1 MPPRKD
7 TTGDDLPPTVSDQL
21 SQLIIATNSSS
32 SHTAAQL
39 TALIETTTNLATQIT
54 KLTDNITTD
63 SFRNGTPK
71 STDDSSSS
79 NNRRPTPKPP
89 KINLPLFDGSN
100 PLGWIFQAENY
111 FSYYK
116 VPPEER
122 IELTAFHLVGDALS
136 WYQNLAH
143 NDLLGTWPTFKR
155 DLELRF
161 GPSTYENHKA
171 TLFKLQ
177 QTASV
182 SEYQTEFERVSNRV
196 TGLSREALRD
206 CYISG
211 LRADIQN
218 ELALHKPASLHAA
231 CALSRLIED
240 KLNPNP
246 KPKTFSYNKPTYTS
260 WAPSLSSSSTITSP
274 PQSNP
279 KPSPPLLPTPMKSS
293 SSLPVTRLSLEAIAQ
308 RRKDDLC
315 FRWPE
320 RYTPGH
326 KCSPPQFLFIVDND
340 DPDPDPTETE
350 PTPTTDQPHP
360 KMMSLSDAAFF
371 GLASTQT
378 LRVTGYIAG
387 KPVTV
392 LVDCGS
398 THSILQPRVASQ
410 LQLESKSIVPFSVMV
425 GNGQFIQC
433 TGYCIR

>member
-1 MPPRKD
+1 MHLGIMHPCSSFISALHLYLITFGFAIENHQKIAPRLDLFSLLVLEFDPLTDYLPIGAFIPESPPHHAVPPRKD

-39 TALIETTTNLATQIT
+39 TALIETTNNLATQIT

-260 WAPSLSSSSTITSP
+260 WAPSSSSSSTITSP

-308 RRKDDLC
+308 RRKDGLC
-315 FRWPE
+315 FRCPVLSA
-320 RYTPGH
+320 TPRAINARLR
-326 KCSPPQFLFIVDND
+326 SSFLSS
-340 DPDPDPTETE
+340 
-350 PTPTTDQPHP
+350 TPTTPTPILPRRNQHQPPINH
-360 KMMSLSDAAFF
+360 
-371 GLASTQT
+371 T
-378 LRVTGYIAG
+378 LR
-387 KPVTV
+387 
-392 LVDCGS
+392 
-398 THSILQPRVASQ
+398 
-410 LQLESKSIVPFSVMV
+410 
-425 GNGQFIQC
+425 
-433 TGYCIR
+433 